1 MEARQMAASSHNGGG
16 RRFFL
21 TTAWVAATALIL
33 LAPVVAMRMNIEGV
47 NWTVTDLA
55 FAGGLLVGAGL
66 IYELATWK
74 VTTLRT
80 RFLTAAA
87 IGAVVMVIWVE
98 AAVGIF
104 H

>member
-1 MEARQMAASSHNGGG
+1 MAARSDNRGGG
-16 RRFFL
+16 RFFL

-33 LAPVVAMRMNIEGV
+33 LAPLVAMRMNVEGV
-47 NWTVTDLA
+47 NWTVTDFA

-80 RFLTAAA
+80 RLLIAGA
-87 IGAVVMVIWVE
+87 IGLVVMVIWVE

>member
-1 MEARQMAASSHNGGG
+1 MAAQSGDGNSNG
-16 RRFFL
+16 RVWL
-21 TTAWVAATALIL
+21 TAAWVAATAIILVAPLI
-33 LAPVVAMRMNIEGV
+33 AMRMNVEGV
-47 NWTVTDLA
+47 NWTVEDFA

-66 IYELATWK
+66 AYELATFK
-74 VTTLRT
+74 VRTLRT
-80 RFLTAAA
+80 RLLVAAA

>member
-1 MEARQMAASSHNGGG
+1 MAASSHNGGG
-16 RRFFL
+16 GRFFL

-33 LAPVVAMRMNIEGV
+33 LAPLVAMRMNVEGV
-47 NWTVTDLA
+47 NWTVTDFA
-55 FAGGLLVGAGL
+55 FMGGLLVGAGL
-66 IYELATWK
+66 LYELATWK

-80 RFLTAAA
+80 RLLIAAA
-87 IGAVVMVIWVE
+87 IGAVVMMIWVE

>member
-1 MEARQMAASSHNGGG
+1 MAASSHNGGG
-16 RRFFL
+16 GRLFL

-33 LAPVVAMRMNIEGV
+33 LAPLIAMRMNVEGV
-47 NWTVTDLA
+47 NWTVTDFA

-66 IYELATWK
+66 VYELATWK

-80 RFLTAAA
+80 RLLIGAA
-87 IGAVVMVIWVE
+87 ISAVVMVIWVE